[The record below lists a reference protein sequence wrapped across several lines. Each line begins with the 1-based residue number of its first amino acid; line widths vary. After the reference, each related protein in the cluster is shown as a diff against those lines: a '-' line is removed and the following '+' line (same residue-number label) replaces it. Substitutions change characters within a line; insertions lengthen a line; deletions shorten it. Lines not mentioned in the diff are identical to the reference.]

1 VTKLGFGV
9 SDVVLSIGNII
20 VLWTEVWDK
29 VILFESLW
37 LLERGLQL
45 VLELILGISDVA
57 LGLGDIN

>member
-1 VTKLGFGV
+1 LGFGV
-9 SDVVLSIGNII
+9 SDMFLSIGNIV

-45 VLELILGISDVA
+45 VLELILGISDVS
-57 LGLGDIN
+57 LGFSDIN

>member
-1 VTKLGFGV
+1 MGFGV
-9 SDVVLSIGNII
+9 SDMVLGIGNII

-45 VLELILGISDVA
+45 VLELFLGISDVR

>member
-1 VTKLGFGV
+1 MVLG
-9 SDVVLSIGNII
+9 IGNII

-45 VLELILGISDVA
+45 VLELILGISDVR

>member
-1 VTKLGFGV
+1 ML
-9 SDVVLSIGNII
+9 LSIGNIM

-45 VLELILGISDVA
+45 MVKLTLGISDVS
-57 LGLGDIN
+57 LGFSDIN

>member
-1 VTKLGFGV
+1 MGFGV
-9 SDVVLSIGNII
+9 SDMFLSIGNIM

-45 VLELILGISDVA
+45 VLELILGISDVS
-57 LGLGDIN
+57 LGFSDIN

>member
-1 VTKLGFGV
+1 LGFGV

>member
-1 VTKLGFGV
+1 MGFGV
-9 SDVVLSIGNII
+9 SDMVLGIGNII
-20 VLWTEVWDK
+20 VLWTEVRNK

-45 VLELILGISDVA
+45 VLELILGISDVR

>member
-1 VTKLGFGV
+1 ML
-9 SDVVLSIGNII
+9 LSIGNIM

-45 VLELILGISDVA
+45 VLELILGISDVS
-57 LGLGDIN
+57 LGFSDIN

>member
-1 VTKLGFGV
+1 MGFGV
-9 SDVVLSIGNII
+9 SDMVLGIGNII

-45 VLELILGISDVA
+45 VLELILGISDVR

>member
-1 VTKLGFGV
+1 MTKLGFGV
-9 SDVVLSIGNII
+9 SDMFLSIGNII

-45 VLELILGISDVA
+45 VLELILGISDVS

>member
-1 VTKLGFGV
+1 MGFGV

-45 VLELILGISDVA
+45 VLELILGISDVR

>member
-1 VTKLGFGV
+1 MTKLGFGV

>member
-1 VTKLGFGV
+1 LGFGV
-9 SDVVLSIGNII
+9 SDMVLSIGNII

-45 VLELILGISDVA
+45 VLELILGISDVR

>member
-1 VTKLGFGV
+1 LGFGV
-9 SDVVLSIGNII
+9 SDMVLSIGNII

-45 VLELILGISDVA
+45 VLELILSISDVR

>member
-1 VTKLGFGV
+1 MGFGV

>member
-1 VTKLGFGV
+1 MGFGV
-9 SDVVLSIGNII
+9 SDMVLGISNII

-45 VLELILGISDVA
+45 VLELILGISDVS

>member
-1 VTKLGFGV
+1 MGFGV
-9 SDVVLSIGNII
+9 SDMVLSIGNII

-45 VLELILGISDVA
+45 VLELILGISDVR